1 MNWSEFAY
9 FWLLIGE
16 NLENRLRS
24 VSEYIFYFIRSMSL
38 ENVSVYAKGG
48 GSLFLKVMKC
58 VHKSINLKNVNYS
71 ILVVT
76 EKIKV
81 SKN

>member
-1 MNWSEFAY
+1 
-9 FWLLIGE
+9 
-16 NLENRLRS
+16 
-24 VSEYIFYFIRSMSL
+24 MSL

-58 VHKSINLKNVNYS
+58 VHKSINLKNANYLL
-71 ILVVT
+71 LVVT